1 MSQDVVFDD
10 SPRVEF
16 LSEHLESLLDSVRYS
31 SSCIYVVPFASSVMR
46 VSQMIIW
53 TSTLTQHFQC

>member
-16 LSEHLESLLDSVRYS
+16 LSEHLESLLGSVRY
-31 SSCIYVVPFASSVMR
+31 SSCIYVVPLASNALPVGT
-46 VSQMIIW
+46 V
-53 TSTLTQHFQC
+53 